1 MQLILKRDLIC
12 IFNFFTIFANLK
24 SDLIFANM
32 IERSLA
38 SKIQY
43 LATKFPIV
51 ALTGPRQ
58 SGKSTL
64 LKYLFPDYEYVSL
77 EDLDMRTFA
86 SDDPRGFLTTF
97 SNHVIIRDTLGTSWR
112 HIWWTII
119 L

>member
-1 MQLILKRDLIC
+1 
-12 IFNFFTIFANLK
+12 
-24 SDLIFANM
+24 M

-86 SDDPRGFLTTF
+86 TDDPRGFLTTF
-97 SNHVIIRDTLGTSWR
+97 SNHVIIDEAERVPHLFSYLQT
-112 HIWWTII
+112 HIDNLPDWKSIPS
-119 L
+119 LV